1 MESIMEALCQS
12 GSLFEV
18 PVPDYKQ
25 LKACRKE
32 VCLLK
37 ELWDMII
44 MVRGDHK
51 LQGAGGGTSPPQGN
65 VPARSC
71 PLGVKMQQVSWS
83 LMEAPKGPQDG
94 SLHESISVD
103 LVLGTWMLTLCG
115 LPLSPPSSSSF
126 SLTSHLSLRTKNK
139 AGPPSLLERMAL
151 AVFVSTSH

>member
-1 MESIMEALCQS
+1 MPVREPVRSPRPRLQAAQSLSQRGLPAEGALGHDHHGERGPQAPGC
-12 GSLFEV
+12 GRGNLTTTRER
-18 PVPDYKQ
+18 
-25 LKACRKE
+25 AC
-32 VCLLK
+32 
-37 ELWDMII
+37 
-44 MVRGDHK
+44 
-51 LQGAGGGTSPPQGN
+51 P
-65 VPARSC
+65 C